1 MSKTRV
7 KGGPIGH
14 VRQNDAGGCD
24 NMSHLKMARI
34 PTCDNLPIDT
44 IRETL
49 TESNTCRKIINI
61 VLALIGASDTLKA
74 ERKMKMETIKTELKN
89 INDELL
95 KLYNTPGMAL
105 QFQPSNLKILK
116 KQIEKLITLEEALEY
131 ETNNRS

>member
-49 TESNTCRKIINI
+49 TELNTRRKI
-61 VLALIGASDTLKA
+61 LLELTRASDKLKV
-74 ERKMKMETIKTELKN
+74 ERKI
-89 INDELL
+89 
-95 KLYNTPGMAL
+95 
-105 QFQPSNLKILK
+105 
-116 KQIEKLITLEEALEY
+116 
-131 ETNNRS
+131 

>member
-49 TESNTCRKIINI
+49 TELNTRRKI
-61 VLALIGASDTLKA
+61 LLELTRASDKLKV
-74 ERKMKMETIKTELKN
+74 ERKGE
-89 INDELL
+89 
-95 KLYNTPGMAL
+95 
-105 QFQPSNLKILK
+105 
-116 KQIEKLITLEEALEY
+116 
-131 ETNNRS
+131 